1 MALGKIVLVIGG
13 NTKSKG
19 VSKMY
24 AVSAICLNGFAHTK
38 LFQLRIAAQLY
49 ALALV
54 VSGYKAVIIEY

>member
-1 MALGKIVLVIGG
+1 MF
-13 NTKSKG
+13 
-19 VSKMY
+19 

-54 VSGYKAVIIEY
+54 VSGYKAVIIECQELQCLLQKKPVKNNGQ